1 MTPRYIFCKCM
12 KPWILCVNK
21 KSSYQIDVRDLLNT
35 YNMAPY
41 YHVGKDSI
49 LYNPKFSL
57 NYDFINGK
65 MINDTFKCRFLNDKQ
80 SECKPS
86 DCKPSGCKPSDCK
99 PSDCT
104 TKKCH

>member
-41 YHVGKDSI
+41 YRVGKDSI

-65 MINDTFKCRFLNDKQ
+65 MINDTFKCRFLNDKA
-80 SECKPS
+80 S
-86 DCKPSGCKPSDCK
+86 DCKPSDCK
-99 PSDCT
+99 PSDCNPSDCNPSDCS
-104 TKKCH
+104 KKCH

>member
-1 MTPRYIFCKCM
+1 M

-21 KSSYQIDVRDLLNT
+21 KSSYQIDVRDLINT
-35 YNMAPY
+35 YNMPPY

-65 MINDTFKCRFLNDKQ
+65 MINDTFKCRFLNDKP
-80 SECKPS
+80 SECN
-86 DCKPSGCKPSDCK
+86 PSDCK

-104 TKKCH
+104 TTKKCH

>member
-21 KSSYQIDVRDLLNT
+21 KSSYQIDVRDLINT
-35 YNMAPY
+35 YNMPPY

-65 MINDTFKCRFLNDKQ
+65 MINDTFKCRFLNDKP
-80 SECKPS
+80 SECN
-86 DCKPSGCKPSDCK
+86 PSDCK

-104 TKKCH
+104 TTKKCH

>member
-1 MTPRYIFCKCM
+1 M

-41 YHVGKDSI
+41 YHVGKDNI

-65 MINDTFKCRFLNDKQ
+65 MINDTFKCRFLNDKA
-80 SECKPS
+80 S
-86 DCKPSGCKPSDCK
+86 DCNPSDCK

-104 TKKCH
+104 TTKKCH

>member
-1 MTPRYIFCKCM
+1 MIPRYIFCKCM

-21 KSSYQIDVRDLLNT
+21 KSSYQIDVRDLINT
-35 YNMAPY
+35 YNMPPY

-65 MINDTFKCRFLNDKQ
+65 MINDTFKCRFLNDKA
-80 SECKPS
+80 S
-86 DCKPSGCKPSDCK
+86 DCKPSDCK

-104 TKKCH
+104 TTKKCH

>member
-86 DCKPSGCKPSDCK
+86 DCKPSDCK